1 MISGNTDVIYIRY
14 LCRSPLVEYIFFL
27 FTLDPADGDQEI
39 CSIHPPNGESL
50 LTEFQ
55 IKCEEELINE
65 RDIPLT
71 YIWTYRRRSNET
83 WKSITY
89 PSDGEF
95 VLVVFLRG
103 LSRNVLL

>member
-1 MISGNTDVIYIRY
+1 MISGNTEFFVIYVGHS
-14 LCRSPLVEYIFFL
+14 LWNIFFL
-27 FTLDPADGDQEI
+27 FILNPADEEQEI

-50 LTEFQ
+50 STEFH

-95 VLVVFLRG
+95 VLVVFKRFE
-103 LSRNVLL
+103 SKYFVIAF